1 MKITIKPSIFRLF
14 FSSLVRMTKYRK
26 VIIMS
31 FQACVD
37 IGTYNNL
44 HHYVN
49 RNNKCSKLSNPTLFL
64 ICNTIS
70 CFYLQLNAQ
79 ERCYFHSFIFLSL
92 CLHLSFMRLPYCSF
106 KEPFVLRSGF
116 ITWKTFRRLRF
127 YTASCFTFSWWKCFH
142 CKIEFSFSFR
152 GYIRLVLCR
161 KLTWIAAINVG
172 KIKLL

>member
-14 FSSLVRMTKYRK
+14 FLIIKDDKIQESYDYVILSLSGY
-26 VIIMS
+26 
-31 FQACVD
+31 
-37 IGTYNNL
+37 TYNNS

-49 RNNKCSKLSNPTLFL
+49 RNIKCSKLCSLTLFL

-116 ITWKTFRRLRF
+116 ITWKKFHRLRF

-142 CKIEFSFSFR
+142 CKKEFSFSFR
-152 GYIRLVLCR
+152 VYIRLVLCR
-161 KLTWIAAINVG
+161 KLTRIAAINVG